1 MGKSFVE
8 VLGWMVIVASL
19 VGLFALGARE
29 GVYYLQLKKEHQ
41 WLHEEKVGTL
51 PGGKPLTRKM
61 LFDLMLTE
69 LANPQRKVK

>member
-1 MGKSFVE
+1 V
-8 VLGWMVIVASL
+8 
-19 VGLFALGARE
+19 ARE

-41 WLHEEKVGTL
+41 WFHEEKVGTL

-61 LFDLMLTE
+61 LFDLMLAE